1 MKTIDIVWQI
11 VHDDISI
18 NDGGDNLP
26 LKFHHYEQIVQAS
39 LLSLSDEL
47 NQAENNTK
55 GIRRNVS
62 NPISHSERTLQNPF
76 TEILY
81 GGTRSNDSR
90 LCLTVLIAPSRLHD
104 IASGSANNDYDHLL
118 NSD

>member
-1 MKTIDIVWQI
+1 SPSKDFDKQVSDQLNECHT
-11 VHDDISI
+11 
-18 NDGGDNLP
+18 
-26 LKFHHYEQIVQAS
+26 
-39 LLSLSDEL
+39 LLEIHEL
-47 NQAENNTK
+47 NQAANNTK

-118 NSD
+118 NSG